1 MTHINLTKC
10 DGPSC
15 EKQVDTSEW
24 HSPTYHKII
33 LGGSDFEM
41 TCASFLGEREFDFCS
56 IECMQ
61 EFLSELKEE
70 QDG

>member
-15 EKQVDTSEW
+15 ERQVDSSEW

-41 TCASFLGEREFDFCS
+41 SFNDSREFDFCS

-61 EFLSELKEE
+61 EFLNTLKEE
-70 QDG
+70 QNG